1 MNNKALQG
9 QTLLLL
15 GASGGIGSALAKQVT
30 AQGAELI
37 IAGRNLRSLQQLA
50 IQLPTKTQC
59 IEADLSEQSG
69 RELLMLA
76 LPNQIDGVIFATG
89 TNDFTLFEQQDPR
102 SIRQLFEV
110 NTLLPMLLTRDLL
123 TRLKAKARLIYVG
136 STLGAIGYPGYAAY
150 GATKAALKHFV
161 QALRREMADSC
172 LQFCYIAPRS
182 TQTSMNSQA
191 AQELN
196 RVLGSKTDQP
206 DWVAAQILQQLMAKR
221 MHDQNL
227 GMPERLFVRLNA
239 WFPKILDLALH
250 KQLSVIKQYVRR
262 TPAEPHSGVP
272 NSSEYPAIT
281 PKPNTHT
288 PNIQTPNTQTAN
300 AMASTSLEAI
310 TINALGVKGVCK

>member
-15 GASGGIGSALAKQVT
+15 GASGGIGSALAKKVT

-76 LPNQIDGVIFATG
+76 LPNQIDGVIFAAG

-123 TRLKAKARLIYVG
+123 TRLKAKARLI
-136 STLGAIGYPGYAAY
+136 
-150 GATKAALKHFV
+150 
-161 QALRREMADSC
+161 
-172 LQFCYIAPRS
+172 
-182 TQTSMNSQA
+182 
-191 AQELN
+191 
-196 RVLGSKTDQP
+196 
-206 DWVAAQILQQLMAKR
+206 
-221 MHDQNL
+221 
-227 GMPERLFVRLNA
+227 
-239 WFPKILDLALH
+239 
-250 KQLSVIKQYVRR
+250 
-262 TPAEPHSGVP
+262 
-272 NSSEYPAIT
+272 
-281 PKPNTHT
+281 
-288 PNIQTPNTQTAN
+288 
-300 AMASTSLEAI
+300 
-310 TINALGVKGVCK
+310 